1 MEIAFDG
8 VEHVP
13 LTREEPKALQGIP
26 IIELGEDDEDY
37 ATHSVDKATAA
48 GSV

>member
-8 VEHVP
+8 VEFVP
-13 LTREEPKALQGIP
+13 LTVEESKALQGIP
-26 IIELGEDDEDY
+26 IIELAEDDEDY
-37 ATHSVDKATAA
+37 ATYSVDKATAA